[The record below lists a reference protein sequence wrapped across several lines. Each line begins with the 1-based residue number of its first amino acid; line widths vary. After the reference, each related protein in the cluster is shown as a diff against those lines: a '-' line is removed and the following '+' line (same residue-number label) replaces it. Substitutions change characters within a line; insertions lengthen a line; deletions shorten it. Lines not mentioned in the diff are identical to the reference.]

1 MYLKL
6 KGFQGFKLSNCLLF
20 EDFHLFKENKWFLKV
35 FFYTF
40 FIKSRPYMFNI

>member
-20 EDFHLFKENKWFLKV
+20 KDFHLFKENKWFLKDFLLNRAHRALYV
-35 FFYTF
+35 
-40 FIKSRPYMFNI
+40 